1 MLPPWSNFT
10 RAIMI
15 SICLIFSIWLLY
27 TIRPMIGPLIIAALL
42 AYVLNPLVRLVH
54 VRARMRREWA
64 VPTVFFSGL
73 AVLIIIPSI
82 LAPTGIRQASRVA
95 TYLLNI
101 ETQLETTLAQPV
113 HFMGQTLFLGQ
124 MLADFIKRTT
134 EMVTPAAEQAL
145 LLLET
150 TSTNLIWLLVILA
163 ATYSFLLN
171 GDALREWLIGLAPH
185 PAQTDVRHILQEVDG
200 VWRAY
205 IQGTFVLML
214 IVAIV
219 FTIVWFAIGLPGAL
233 ILGLLM
239 GLLTIIPDVG
249 PAIGAILSV
258 LVAYFQGSDFLPLS
272 NFWFAVLVFSIYF
285 VLIQIKSIW
294 LRPRIMGR
302 FLQMNEGL
310 ILIAILGATVI
321 WGILGALIVVPLM
334 STVSILAHYVR
345 CRLLHLD
352 PWPQEPTP
360 ALLPAPADSPAV
372 AAEKETVGDRLSQS

>member
-15 SICLIFSIWLLY
+15 SICLVFSIWLLY

-73 AVLIIIPSI
+73 AVLIIIPSV

-233 ILGLLM
+233 ILGILM

-249 PAIGAILSV
+249 PAIGALLSV

-294 LRPRIMGR
+294 LRPRIMSSSVR
-302 FLQMNEGL
+302 IHPAIIF
-310 ILIAILGATVI
+310 IAIVGSLSLAGVLT
-321 WGILGALIVVPLM
+321 ALIIVPVLG
-334 STVSILAHYVR
+334 SIAVISRYTYFKLFKM
-345 CRLLHLD
+345 D
-352 PWPQEPTP
+352 PWADEAEMASKIIDAGDEKTAEPSSNT
-360 ALLPAPADSPAV
+360 ALESTD
-372 AAEKETVGDRLSQS
+372 